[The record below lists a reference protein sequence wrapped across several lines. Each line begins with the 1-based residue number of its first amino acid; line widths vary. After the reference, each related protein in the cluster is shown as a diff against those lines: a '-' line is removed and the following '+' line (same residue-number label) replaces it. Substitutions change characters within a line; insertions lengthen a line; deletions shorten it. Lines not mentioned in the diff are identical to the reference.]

1 MRERYNFCREGFLKV
16 SKFQKFRLAERF
28 IYMFYC
34 FMSFSKIL
42 YNIIYM
48 SLTPHSSLLTPH
60 SSLLIPISS

>member
-42 YNIIYM
+42 YNIIIC
-48 SLTPHSSLLTPH
+48 LSLLTPH
-60 SSLLIPISS
+60 SSFLSPHKFPAS